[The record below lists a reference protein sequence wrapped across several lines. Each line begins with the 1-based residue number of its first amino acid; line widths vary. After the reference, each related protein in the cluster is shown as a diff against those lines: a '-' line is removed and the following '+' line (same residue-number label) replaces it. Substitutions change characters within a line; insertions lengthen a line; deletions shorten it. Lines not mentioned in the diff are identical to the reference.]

1 MVTMLLGGL
10 WHGANLKF
18 VVWGGIHGVS
28 LVLHKLWT
36 SHSPRVRR
44 ADSWWR
50 RAVGAFFTFQLV
62 SFSWIFFRSST
73 LSSAL
78 DMLGQIFTRFGTSS
92 IPQMLVSYAKPF
104 ALMLVG
110 LRHSLFAIPDKRTG
124 KGGGSSN
131 RNSVKL
137 LITVLAVLLIL
148 H

>member
-50 RAVGAFFTFQLV
+50 RAVGAFFTFQLG
-62 SFSWIFFRSST
+62 I
-73 LSSAL
+73 
-78 DMLGQIFTRFGTSS
+78 
-92 IPQMLVSYAKPF
+92 
-104 ALMLVG
+104 
-110 LRHSLFAIPDKRTG
+110 
-124 KGGGSSN
+124 
-131 RNSVKL
+131 
-137 LITVLAVLLIL
+137 VLLDFLPLL
-148 H
+148 HPKLRPRHAWPDFHPVWYQLHSSDALYPMPNLLP